1 MTLSKARQFTRD
13 RTPSLARARFVGF
26 NQQAVPVRFS
36 TQDWPFVVTTI
47 IESMDEAETAD
58 YLAAFINDVVNR
70 RAPFVSIVD
79 ARRMTS
85 APSAKVRRMIA
96 DWEQANG
103 DRGSRYNRGVAF
115 VTESA
120 LIRGAMT
127 ALHWISPPKVPTTYH
142 ATMELA
148 KAWARERLA
157 SNEPSVRAS

>member
-1 MTLSKARQFTRD
+1 M
-13 RTPSLARARFVGF
+13 
-26 NQQAVPVRFS
+26 AVPVRFS

-47 IESMDEAETAD
+47 VESMDEAETTE
-58 YLAAFINDVVNR
+58 YLNSFIDRVIGR

-96 DWEQANG
+96 EWEATHG

-115 VTESA
+115 ITESA

-142 ATMELA
+142 ATMES
-148 KAWARERLA
+148 ARTWGTEQLGDDI
-157 SNEPSVRAS
+157 VRMRA